1 MLISGLVLLLS
12 TDPRLHN
19 RVQHALQEAG
29 CFQLGV
35 MSGSRLAL
43 VMEVSGPDD
52 AVYWYRWL
60 EKLPDVLAVDIAYVS
75 VNDPVCQEVLQ

>member
-1 MLISGLVLLLS
+1 MLISGLVLLFS
-12 TDPRLHN
+12 KNPRFHDQ
-19 RVQHALQEAG
+19 VQHALQEAG

-43 VMEVSGPDD
+43 VMEVPGPDD

-60 EKLPDVLAVDIAYVS
+60 EKMPGVLAVEIAYVS

>member
-12 TDPRLHN
+12 TDPTSQHRI
-19 RVQHALQEAG
+19 QHALQEAG

-43 VMEVSGPDD
+43 VMEVLGPDD

-60 EKLPDVLAVDIAYVS
+60 EKMPGILAVEIAYVS
-75 VNDPVCQEVLQ
+75 VNDPVRQEVLQ